1 MKHSWKI
8 NAIAFAVASVV
19 AVAGSAA
26 FAAKGPPSG
35 GGGGGKKPPVEVSN
49 NLSYPILELASGGAS
64 GTIGVA
70 STSVTAGV
78 FGTNFSYGCLET
90 DTAAE
95 YPNRSCVGT
104 DGVFWD
110 KADPRC
116 TALCT
121 GQTIERMYWQKV
133 PGQTWKSEVD
143 GVFSSETAEYVDWGD
158 ALESRTVSATSVARV
173 ETMPFDLDDTVP
185 PISRV
190 GFEMWHVF
198 GTGKTEMWGARVTD
212 TEAPQH
218 YMYDGSFAIIH
229 TGLARLNLAKLSLGA
244 PAAGCPSVVSVG
256 GFSPYDG
263 INSDGSTSLDEPTP
277 TWNLETQTW
286 DGALFTAD
294 LPYSAELNIQG
305 KYVYG
310 YNWNLKTFNAGGYE
324 KAGWWRLTFY
334 APDVDFTAN
343 TIIGAPPV
351 PLSSPGL
358 FLSATAAAEAET
370 TAAAEAETEGRLYV
384 ARVVGDPDH
393 LTFIDVCI
401 NAAKGG
407 GGGRKPQ

>member
-1 MKHSWKI
+1 MKITLKHK
-8 NAIAFAVASVV
+8 ALALAVASAV

-26 FAAKGPPSG
+26 FAAPPEGKGPPTG
-35 GGGGGKKPPVEVSN
+35 GETSN
-49 NLSYPILELASGGAS
+49 NLSYPILELSSGDAG

-70 STSVTAGV
+70 STSVTPGTFGV
-78 FGTNFSYGCLET
+78 NFSYGCLET
-90 DTAAE
+90 AADAE
-95 YPNRSCVGT
+95 YPNKSCVSST
-104 DGVFWD
+104 GVFYAKD
-110 KADPRC
+110 STEC
-116 TALCT
+116 LALCA

-143 GVFSSETAEYVDWGD
+143 GVALSAEAEYVDWGD
-158 ALESRTVSATSVARV
+158 ALESRTSAATSVVRV
-173 ETMPFDLDDTVP
+173 ETMPFEALPSLEVSDP
-185 PISRV
+185 PSTMQ
-190 GFEMWHVF
+190 GFDMWHVF

>member
-1 MKHSWKI
+1 MKHSFKI
-8 NAIAFAVASVV
+8 NMLAFAVASVV

-26 FAAKGPPSG
+26 LAAKGPPSG

-49 NLSYPILELASGGAS
+49 NLSYPILELLSGGAS

-78 FGTNFSYGCLET
+78 FNTNFSYGCPET
-90 DTAAE
+90 ATDAE
-95 YPNRSCVGT
+95 YPNKSCVGT
-104 DGVFWD
+104 DGIFWD
-110 KADPRC
+110 KADTRC
-116 TALCT
+116 INLCA

-173 ETMPFDLDDTVP
+173 ETMPFDLDASEPQLFRD
-185 PISRV
+185 

-212 TEAPQH
+212 SAPLAH
-218 YMYDGSFAIIH
+218 YTYESPYAIIH
-229 TGLARLNLAKLSLGA
+229 TGNARLNLAKLSPGA
-244 PAAGCPSVVSVG
+244 VTCPSTASVEG
-256 GFSPYDG
+256 SSPYDG
-263 INSDGSTSLDEPTP
+263 VGDGETLPVWDSTTKTWSD
-277 TWNLETQTW
+277 
-286 DGALFTAD
+286 ALFTAD

-310 YNWNLKTFNAGGYE
+310 YNWTLKTFNAGGYD

-334 APDVDFTAN
+334 ADDVGFTDA
-343 TIIGAPPV
+343 TIIGPPAV
-351 PLSSPGL
+351 PT
-358 FLSATAAAEAET
+358 ATANLPLLTMAAGGDIEPA
-370 TAAAEAETEGRLYV
+370 AETEGRLYV
-384 ARVVGDPDH
+384 ARVRGAPDN

-401 NAAKGG
+401 SAARG
-407 GGGRKPQ
+407 GGGRKP

>member
-1 MKHSWKI
+1 MKHSFKI
-8 NAIAFAVASVV
+8 NTMAFAVAT

-26 FAAKGPPSG
+26 LAAPPPGKGPPTG
-35 GGGGGKKPPVEVSN
+35 GETSN

-64 GTIGVA
+64 GTIGSA

-78 FGTNFSYGCLET
+78 FGTNFSYGCPET
-90 DTAAE
+90 AADAE
-95 YPNRSCVGT
+95 YPNKSCVDT

-110 KADPRC
+110 ILDSRC
-116 TALCT
+116 IDLCA

-133 PGQTWKSEVD
+133 SGQTWKSEVD
-143 GVFSSETAEYVDWGD
+143 GVLLSETAEYVDWGD

-173 ETMPFDLDDTVP
+173 ETMPFDLDATDP
-185 PISRV
+185 QLLRV

-212 TEAPQH
+212 SAPLAH
-218 YMYDGSFAIIH
+218 YIYTSPYAIIH
-229 TGLARLNLAKLSLGA
+229 TGNARLNLAKLSPGA
-244 PAAGCPSVVSVG
+244 VTCPSTPSVEG
-256 GFSPYDG
+256 SSPYDG
-263 INSDGSTSLDEPTP
+263 VPDGETVPVWDSVNKTWSD
-277 TWNLETQTW
+277 
-286 DGALFTAD
+286 ALFTAD

-310 YNWNLKTFNAGGYE
+310 YNWTLKTFNAGGYD

-334 APDVDFTAN
+334 ANDVDFTN
-343 TIIGAPPV
+343 DTIIGPPLV
-351 PLSSPGL
+351 P
-358 FLSATAAAEAET
+358 TAEPNLPLVTMAALGDIEPT
-370 TAAAEAETEGRLYV
+370 AETEGRLYV
-384 ARVVGDPDH
+384 ARVRGAPDN

-401 NAAKGG
+401 SAARG